1 MKKEDMYNGIS
12 GIGADLLEEAEV
24 HSFPVRKK
32 PKFLKWAAVAAV
44 FVLLCGAGVYGAT
57 GGFTVKKLMMNGYEV
72 KANISRIP
80 MKEITGEVSEASAVI
95 REQFKNHKP
104 YSNLFAGSFYKNVD
118 SAEEAAAYIGYDKL
132 QIPVFPYDH
141 TTNFQVAVVGDSDG
155 RISQIQIMRDAVSDK
170 VTAQNWTTL
179 FTEHY
184 DKNVFDIGWA
194 GTGSYE
200 MQEFIT
206 GAGHRCIV
214 FESDAEVQGRKG
226 LTAYITTGDI
236 VYMCHSAFNAEDRA
250 AAEKI
255 IHNWAESLK

>member
-1 MKKEDMYNGIS
+1 M
-12 GIGADLLEEAEV
+12 
-24 HSFPVRKK
+24 
-32 PKFLKWAAVAAV
+32 
-44 FVLLCGAGVYGAT
+44 
-57 GGFTVKKLMMNGYEV
+57 
-72 KANISRIP
+72 
-80 MKEITGEVSEASAVI
+80 
-95 REQFKNHKP
+95 
-104 YSNLFAGSFYKNVD
+104 D

-141 TTNFQVAVVGDSDG
+141 TTNFQVEVVGDSDG
-155 RISQIQIMRDAVSDK
+155 RISQIQIMQDAVSDK

>member
-1 MKKEDMYNGIS
+1 MKRDKIYEGIS
-12 GIGADLLEEAEV
+12 GISPEFIEEAESHV
-24 HSFPVRKK
+24 FPARRK
-32 PKFLKWAAVAAV
+32 PRLVKWAAAAAV
-44 FVLLCGAGVYGAT
+44 FVALCGVGAYGMS
-57 GGFTVKKLMMNGYEV
+57 GGFNVRKLVLNGYEV
-72 KANISRIP
+72 SADISRIP
-80 MKEITGEVSEASAVI
+80 MKQITGQVNEASETI
-95 REQFKNHKP
+95 KTQYKNYVP
-104 YSNLFAGSFYKNVD
+104 TSSFFPGSFYKNVS

-132 QIPVFPYDH
+132 QIPAFPYDRGDI
-141 TTNFQVAVVGDSDG
+141 TVAVTGNQSG
-155 RISQIQIMRDAVSDK
+155 RLIQIQIMQDCVTEK

-184 DKNVFDIGWA
+184 DKNVFDLGWA

-214 FESDAEVQGRKG
+214 FESDAQVQGRKG

-250 AAEKI
+250 DAEKI
-255 IHNWAESLK
+255 IHDWAESLK

>member
-57 GGFTVKKLMMNGYEV
+57 GGFTVKKLLLNGYEV

-80 MKEITGEVSEASAVI
+80 MKDITGKVNEASDVI

-104 YSNLFAGSFYKNVD
+104 YSNLFPGSFYKNVD

-132 QIPVFPYDH
+132 QIPAFPYDH
-141 TTNFQVAVVGDSDG
+141 GDITVAVTGNQRG
-155 RISQIQIMRDAVSDK
+155 RLIQIQIMQDCVTDK

-250 AAEKI
+250 DAKKI
-255 IHNWAESLK
+255 IHDWAESLK

>member
-1 MKKEDMYNGIS
+1 MKRDKIYEGIS
-12 GIGADLLEEAEV
+12 GISPEFIEEAESHV
-24 HSFPVRKK
+24 FPARRK
-32 PKFLKWAAVAAV
+32 PRLVKWAAAAAV
-44 FVLLCGAGVYGAT
+44 FVALCGVGAYGMS
-57 GGFTVKKLMMNGYEV
+57 GGFNVRKLVLNGYEV
-72 KANISRIP
+72 SADISRIP
-80 MKEITGEVSEASAVI
+80 MKQITGQVNEASDAI
-95 REQFKNHKP
+95 QEQFKNYRP
-104 YSNLFAGSFYKNVD
+104 YDSRSPGSFYRKVA

-132 QIPVFPYDH
+132 QVPAFPYDH
-141 TTNFQVAVVGDSDG
+141 GDITVAVTGNQSG
-155 RISQIQIMRDAVSDK
+155 RLIQIQIMQDCVTEK

-184 DKNVFDIGWA
+184 DKNVFDLGWA

-250 AAEKI
+250 DAEKI
-255 IHNWAESLK
+255 IHDWAESLK